1 MWGGLP
7 SIRPEERRGV
17 VAAFLTLFGILAAHT
32 VLETARDALFLAR
45 LPAAQLPW
53 VYLAIA
59 AISVLLT
66 QLPARG
72 HRARGHD
79 LGPPLALFAVTTLVL
94 WLFGSWSNPW
104 MLRLLYVWTGVVGT
118 MATLQFWV
126 AMGEIYTIT
135 QAKRLFRVIGM
146 GSLAGAACGGALA
159 GLLSMRA
166 GASWLLP
173 ASAVLMGLTA

>member
-1 MWGGLP
+1 MGRALTDV
-7 SIRPEERRGV
+7 RPDERRLAA
-17 VAAFLTLFGILAAHT
+17 AAFLTLFGILAAHT

-45 LPAAQLPW
+45 LPAARLPW

-59 AISVLLT
+59 AISCLLT
-66 QLPARG
+66 QLPARW

-79 LGPPLALFAVTTLVL
+79 LGPPLALFATVTLVL

-118 MATLQFWV
+118 LATLQFWV
-126 AMGEIYTIT
+126 TMGEVYTIT

-146 GSLAGAACGGALA
+146 GS
-159 GLLSMRA
+159 
-166 GASWLLP
+166 
-173 ASAVLMGLTA
+173 